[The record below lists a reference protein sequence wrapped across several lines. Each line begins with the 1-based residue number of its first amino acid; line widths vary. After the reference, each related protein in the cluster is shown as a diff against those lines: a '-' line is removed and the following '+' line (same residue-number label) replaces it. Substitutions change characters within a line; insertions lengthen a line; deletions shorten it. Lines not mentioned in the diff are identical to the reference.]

1 MAPIDVPDGM
11 LYVLLL
17 VLVLGIITRL
27 LLLCE
32 RYNEVS
38 WREIRRDRDKNYQC
52 EYDSRNLEYLLDLD
66 RFKKIVCHCNYNCF
80 LEYGYGYVR
89 G

>member
-66 RFKKIVCHCNYNCF
+66 RFKKKC
-80 LEYGYGYVR
+80 LSL
-89 G
+89 